1 MADRFSGTIDD
12 AVIRREFERLRLKTR
27 SRGLQRPLIA
37 IGRYGKSSTQ
47 LRFRTETAPDGKRW
61 APSKRVQEEGGQTL
75 RMTSRLR
82 NSIQWEVDPAG
93 VSWGTNV
100 AYAGVHQNGYQGS
113 QRVRGHQR
121 LVRQVF
127 GKRLRAAVRANVRPF
142 SRMMRI
148 EARPFLG
155 LNDQDRQAIL
165 DILAADL
172 ERRG

>member
-1 MADRFSGTIDD
+1 MADRFSGRIDD
-12 AVIRREFERLRLKTR
+12 AQIKREFGRLQLKTQ

-61 APSKRVQEEGGQTL
+61 LPSKRVKEEGGQTL
-75 RMTSRLR
+75 RLTSRLR
-82 NSIQWEVDPAG
+82 SSIQWAVDPTG

-100 AYAGVHQNGYQGS
+100 AYAGVHQFGYQGS

-121 LVRQVF
+121 LVRLVF
-127 GKRLRAAVRANVRPF
+127 GKRLRAAVRVSVRPF
-142 SRMMRI
+142 SRILRI

-155 LNDQDRQAIL
+155 LNDQDRRAIL